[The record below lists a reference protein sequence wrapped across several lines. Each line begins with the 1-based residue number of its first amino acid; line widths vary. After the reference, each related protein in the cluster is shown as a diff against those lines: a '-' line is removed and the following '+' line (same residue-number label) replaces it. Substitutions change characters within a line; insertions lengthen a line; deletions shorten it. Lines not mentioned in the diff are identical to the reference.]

1 MILRTRSGLDV
12 ELRGATGE
20 FGSTDPMQWRLISDR
35 QPSGV
40 NVTPEKA
47 VGIPAVLECIRFVSV
62 NVAQLP
68 IVVYDTSDPA
78 QATPAYNSWQY
89 KLLNFSPSPDSD
101 GFSMYSD
108 IAACMEGYG
117 NAFIQKLK
125 ARGKVVE
132 LRLLDPERVKVKVG
146 DDGGKLFD
154 AYLDPKAQKITK
166 DLTTKDILHFRNFT
180 MNGSYSGLS
189 PIQMERLALGNIIAL
204 QEYAGRYF
212 ANDATPPGYI
222 SVPNKMDGANAK
234 EMLTIWEEEHGG
246 IANHGRPAVLW
257 EGAEWKEIGM
267 NIADALFVEGQRF
280 SVEEVCRIMH
290 FPSELLEPGSTK
302 SLKTEEMALRFLTF
316 YLMPRLER
324 IKATF
329 NNDPDLFGQG
339 SNLKMDFKVESLLR
353 ADAVAQATHD
363 LRMRQ
368 GGIMTANEIR
378 ATKGL
383 PAMEGGDELLAV
395 PVGAGA
401 AGNPAGDSSSGDA
414 SPDSGSADTTGE
426 GQEQ

>member
-1 MILRTRSGLDV
+1 
-12 ELRGATGE
+12 
-20 FGSTDPMQWRLISDR
+20 MQWRLMGQRTASGIS
-35 QPSGV
+35 
-40 NVTPEKA
+40 VTQDKA

-68 IVVYDTSDPA
+68 IVVYDISDPA

-89 KLLNFSPSPDSD
+89 KLLNFNPSPDSD

-108 IAACMEGYG
+108 ISACMEGYG

-125 ARGKVVE
+125 AKGKVVE
-132 LRLLDPERVKVKVG
+132 LKLLDPEKVMVRKG

-154 AYLDPKAQKITK
+154 AYLEGTTVTK
-166 DLTTKDILHFRNFT
+166 GLTTSDILHFRNFT
-180 MNGSYSGLS
+180 LNGSYSGLS

-222 SVPNKMDGANAK
+222 SVPGKMDGANAR

-246 IANHGRPAVLW
+246 ISNHGRPAVLW
-257 EGAEWKEIGM
+257 DGAEWKEIGM
-267 NIADALFVEGQRF
+267 NIADALFVEGQRYG
-280 SVEEVCRIMH
+280 VEEVCRIMH
-290 FPSELLEPGSTK
+290 FPAELIEPGDTK

-401 AGNPAGDSSSGDA
+401 EGNPAGSDSGDA
-414 SPDSGSADTTGE
+414 SADSGSADTTQE
-426 GQEQ
+426 GQAQ